1 MWKVIM
7 RRLLMMI
14 PQLIILS
21 VLIFLLAK
29 AMPGDPFSGLI
40 GPKTDPKQIE
50 ALREA
55 AGLND
60 PWWQQ
65 YVHWIVNAW
74 HGDFGMS
81 YTMHMPVS
89 TLIGSRM
96 VNTFWLSLLA
106 VILTYLIAIP
116 MAIFAAKN
124 EGNWK
129 DQALLIYNSIT
140 FGIPAYVIYLF
151 AIFVFGFVLG
161 WFPTGGT
168 VSPEAS
174 GWVAELGSRIYHMIL
189 PAVTMA
195 LLGTTG
201 IFTYLRSGILD
212 EQNQDYVKT
221 ARAKGVGENALFI
234 RHIFRNALLPIAANF
249 GFVITGLLGGAIFAE
264 TIFGYPGLGQLFIT
278 AITSRDYSVITALVL
293 LNGILALIGGMLSD
307 IIMAI
312 VDPRIRIE

>member
-1 MWKVIM
+1 MWKVII

-65 YVHWIVNAW
+65 YTHWMSNAL

-81 YTMHMPVS
+81 YTMHLPVS
-89 TLIGSRM
+89 ELIGSRM
-96 VNTFWLSLLA
+96 INTFWLSLLA

-124 EGNWK
+124 EGSWK
-129 DQALLIYNSIT
+129 DQVLLVYNSIT

-174 GWVAELGSRIYHMIL
+174 GWLAELGSRIYHMIL
-189 PAVTMA
+189 PATTMA

-221 ARAKGVGENALFI
+221 ARAKGVGENAIFT

-278 AITSRDYSVITALVL
+278 AITSRDYSVITALIL
-293 LNGILALIGGMLSD
+293 LNGVLALIGGMLSD